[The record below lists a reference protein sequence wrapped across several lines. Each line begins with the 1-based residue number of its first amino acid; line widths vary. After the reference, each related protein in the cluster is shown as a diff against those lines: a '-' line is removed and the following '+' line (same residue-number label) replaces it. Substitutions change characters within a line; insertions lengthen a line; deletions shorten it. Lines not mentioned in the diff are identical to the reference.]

1 MNGICVTPI
10 DGRMHNARF
19 DARAAI
25 VATKLLA
32 QSADQPLEDCAR

>member
-10 DGRMHNARF
+10 DGRMHNEKF

-25 VATKLLA
+25 VAARLLA
-32 QSADQPLEDCAR
+32 QSADQPSEDCAR